1 MKNKHRK
8 ILNIISSIR
17 ESHSKMENIF
27 SYGSCLNL
35 FIILRNIFPEAKPYF
50 NIDHIITKIDNK
62 FYDIKG
68 IVLNTKEYKP
78 YEKFFDKK
86 VFLKLFVKVRKDW
99 RSKEIDLRRFGY

>member
-17 ESHSKMENIF
+17 ESHSKMEDIF

-68 IVLNTKEYKP
+68 TVLNTKEYKP
-78 YEKFFDKK
+78 YEKFFNKK
-86 VFLKLFVKVRKDW
+86 GLN
-99 RSKEIDLRRFGY
+99 RSFTQMYNYELNICNYESR

>member
-1 MKNKHRK
+1 
-8 ILNIISSIR
+8 
-17 ESHSKMENIF
+17 MENIF

-68 IVLNTKEYKP
+68 TVLNIKGYEP

-86 VFLKLFVKVRKDW
+86 GLN
-99 RSKEIDLRRFGY
+99 RSFTQMYNYELNI